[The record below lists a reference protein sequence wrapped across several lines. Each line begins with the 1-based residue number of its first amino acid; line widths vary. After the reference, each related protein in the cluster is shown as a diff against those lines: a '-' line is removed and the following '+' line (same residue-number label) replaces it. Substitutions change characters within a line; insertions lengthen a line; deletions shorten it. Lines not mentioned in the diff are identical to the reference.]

1 MSTLSPAALTP
12 RRGKKAAGVASVILL
27 TAGILILLTG
37 IFAYM
42 TGDLQV
48 GSLQPLAS
56 EVYAAREIAQ
66 RDAMPVTGMST
77 GLLGDQFS
85 FLGWNGSLPLGL
97 VSTLMNIAIGY
108 GVGLLSQ
115 IAIFPMFEIHVPL
128 STNLWIGAWFTVI
141 SLVRSYIIRRWFNA
155 RLHSAAQ
162 KMARAAS

>member
-66 RDAMPVTGMST
+66 RDALPVTGMST
-77 GLLGDQFS
+77 GLFGDQFS
-85 FLGWNGSLPLGL
+85 FLGWDGSLPLGL
-97 VSTLMNIAIGY
+97 VSTLMNIAIVIVLI
-108 GVGLLSQ
+108 GVFFIYNG
-115 IAIFPMFEIHVPL
+115 ITGFF
-128 STNLWIGAWFTVI
+128 FC
-141 SLVRSYIIRRWFNA
+141 RFR
-155 RLHSAAQ
+155 
-162 KMARAAS
+162 